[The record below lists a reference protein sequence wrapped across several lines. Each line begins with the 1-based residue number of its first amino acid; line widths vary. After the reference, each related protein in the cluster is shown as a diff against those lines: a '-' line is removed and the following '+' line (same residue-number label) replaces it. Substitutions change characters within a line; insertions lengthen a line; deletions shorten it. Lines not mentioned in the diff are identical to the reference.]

1 VALLSFIVRR
11 LIAMIAILFGVTAV
25 TFFLVRL
32 APGDPVTQQ
41 LGQHAGDQTAYHR
54 LYHAMGLDQPLWRQ
68 FLTYVWNALHG
79 DLGTSVGTQI
89 GTPVTD
95 IIGQG
100 LPVTLELGALATGI
114 ALIVGVPLGIL
125 AAVRHNGIIADNANM
140 GVMMTLYSLPP
151 FVIIPFVWLVF
162 GQMLRNTIFH
172 LPVTGWQGLGNPQ
185 YWIAPACVFAAGL
198 AGFFAR
204 SMRSFMLEELKKDYI
219 RTARAKGMSERTV
232 IYIHAMKNTLLPFA
246 SVLGPTVAFL
256 VVGAFIIEQE
266 FSIPGIAN
274 ITVQSTLS
282 DDYAVTMATTLVL
295 AAAVVVV
302 NALTDIFYTIVDP
315 RVRL

>member
-1 VALLSFIVRR
+1 MRLLSFVAKR
-11 LIAMIAILFGVTAV
+11 LVATVFILFGVAAI

-32 APGDPVTQQ
+32 APGDPVAAQ
-41 LGQHAGDQTAYHR
+41 LGQHAGDTATYNR
-54 LYHAMGLDQPLWRQ
+54 LYHQMGLDRPLWRQ
-68 FLTYVWNALHG
+68 FLSYVWNAFHG
-79 DLGTSVGTQI
+79 DFGTSVASP
-89 GTPVTD
+89 GTPVTT

-100 LPVTLELGALATGI
+100 LPITVELGALATAI
-114 ALIVGVPLGIL
+114 ALLFGIPLGVL
-125 AAVRHNGIIADNANM
+125 AAVRHNRIFADNVNM
-140 GVMMTLYSLPP
+140 GLMMALYSLPP
-151 FVIIPFVWLVF
+151 FVIIPVVWLVF
-162 GQMLRNTIFH
+162 GVLLKDTIFH
-172 LPVTGWQGLGNPQ
+172 LPVTGWQGLGDPH
-185 YWIAPACVFAAGL
+185 YWLAPSFVYAAGL

-204 SMRSFMLEELKKDYI
+204 SMRSFMLEELNKDYI

-232 IYIHAMKNTLLPFA
+232 IYVHALKNTLLPFA

-282 DDYAVTMATTLVL
+282 NDYAVTLATTLVL
-295 AAAVVVV
+295 AAAVVIA

-315 RVRL
+315 RVKL

>member
-1 VALLSFIVRR
+1 VALLSCIIRR
-11 LIAMIAILFGVTAV
+11 LIAMIAILFGVAAV

-32 APGDPVTQQ
+32 APGDPVAQQ
-41 LGQHAGDQTAYHR
+41 LGQHAGDQATYQR
-54 LYHAMGLDQPLWRQ
+54 MYHAMGLDQPLWRQ
-68 FLTYVWNALHG
+68 FLTYIWNALHG
-79 DLGTSVGTQI
+79 NLGTSVIQI

-114 ALIVGVPLGIL
+114 ALIFGIPLGVL
-125 AAVRHNGIIADNANM
+125 AAVRHNRVLSDNANM
-140 GVMMTLYSLPP
+140 GVMMALYSLPP
-151 FVIIPFVWLVF
+151 FVLIPIVWF
-162 GQMLRNTIFH
+162 GQLLKNTVFH
-172 LPVTGWQGLGNPQ
+172 LPVTGWQGLGDPH
-185 YWIAPACVFAAGL
+185 YWLEPAFVFAAGL

>member
-1 VALLSFIVRR
+1 MVLVSFIVRR
-11 LIAMIAILFGVTAV
+11 LIAMVFILLGVAAI

-32 APGDPVTQQ
+32 APGDPVVQL
-41 LGQHAGDQTAYHR
+41 LGQHAGDVATYRRVYHQ
-54 LYHAMGLDQPLWRQ
+54 MGLDQPLWRQ

-79 DLGTSVGTQI
+79 NLGYSVIQI

-95 IIGQG
+95 LIGQG
-100 LPVTLELGALATGI
+100 LPVTLELGGLATII
-114 ALIVGVPLGIL
+114 ALIFGIPLGVI
-125 AAVRHNGIIADNANM
+125 AAVRHNKLVADNLNM
-140 GVMMTLYSLPP
+140 GVMMALYSLPP
-151 FVIIPFVWLVF
+151 FVIIPIVWLVF
-162 GQMLRNTIFH
+162 GVVLKNTIFH
-172 LPVTGWQGLGNPQ
+172 LPVTGWQGLSDPR
-185 YWIAPACVFAAGL
+185 YWLAPAFVFAAGL

-204 SMRSFMLEELKKDYI
+204 SVRSFMLEELNKDYI
-219 RTARAKGMSERTV
+219 RTARAKGLTERVV
-232 IYIHAMKNTLLPFA
+232 IYVHAMKNTLLPLA

-282 DDYAVTMATTLVL
+282 DDYSVTLATTLVL
-295 AAAVVVV
+295 ATAVVIA
-302 NALTDIFYTIVDP
+302 NALTDIFYTIADP

>member
-1 VALLSFIVRR
+1 MALLSFIVKR
-11 LIAMIAILFGVTAV
+11 LIAAVFILLGVAAI

-32 APGDPVTQQ
+32 APGDPVATQ
-41 LGQHAGDQTAYHR
+41 LGQHAGDIATYKRIYHQEG
-54 LYHAMGLDQPLWRQ
+54 YDQPLVRQ
-68 FLTYVWNALHG
+68 FITYVWNAAHA
-79 DLGTSVGTQI
+79 DFGTSVAQV
-89 GTPVTD
+89 GTPVTT

-100 LPVTLELGALATGI
+100 LPVTLELGALATII
-114 ALIVGVPLGIL
+114 ALLVGVPLGIL
-125 AAVRHNGIIADNANM
+125 AAVRHNRLVSDNVNM
-140 GVMMTLYSLPP
+140 GIMMTLYSLPP
-151 FVIIPFVWLVF
+151 FVIIPGVWLVF
-162 GQMLRNTIFH
+162 GILLKDTIFH

-204 SMRSFMLEELKKDYI
+204 SMRSFMLEELTKDYI

-232 IYIHAMKNTLLPFA
+232 IYIHALKNTLLPFA

-266 FSIPGIAN
+266 FGIPGIAN

-282 DDYAVTMATTLVL
+282 NDYAVTLATTLVL
-295 AAAVVVV
+295 AAAVVVA
-302 NALTDIFYTIVDP
+302 NALTDIFYTIADP